1 VRLIGS
7 LLGAC
12 ENDRL
17 DPRQDHAG
25 MTIKRSVQIEND
37 WMRLLMGSFVMN
49 GFPIGALGNDNEEKE
64 GDDNIKSLDLNTD

>member
-1 VRLIGS
+1 
-7 LLGAC
+7 
-12 ENDRL
+12 
-17 DPRQDHAG
+17 